1 MTIAASSMYD
11 LRVKI
16 PFYGKPAGFNK
27 LDDNRQAGDSP
38 LVLNIGK
45 IAVIYVDN
53 LRQGAAG
60 QAPCFPGRFHV
71 LAKTFK
77 ARAIFDFCHIASP
90 TYILYFIDCPW
101 NDAICSFLK
110 LYISYFCELIR
121 IRKCQYRLTSMWHYV
136 FDLHCAFMCRH
147 NLLNNQKPQSMPQ
160 VQTLIYTFHVV
171 RLFF

>member
-45 IAVIYVDN
+45 IAVIYVDD

-60 QAPCFPGRFHV
+60 QTPCFPGRFHV
-71 LAKTFK
+71 CAKTFK
-77 ARAIFDFCHIASP
+77 TGTIFNVRHIAPP
-90 TYILYFIDCPW
+90 TYIVYFI
-101 NDAICSFLK
+101 
-110 LYISYFCELIR
+110 FCR
-121 IRKCQYRLTSMWHYV
+121 
-136 FDLHCAFMCRH
+136 
-147 NLLNNQKPQSMPQ
+147 
-160 VQTLIYTFHVV
+160 
-171 RLFF
+171 